1 MADIVYKVILENSGV
16 KAFTMPGGFWE
27 DVEIHCWGAGGGK
40 GRGGAFGGG
49 GGYAKTTV
57 NIYEGDEV
65 SLQIGQPG
73 TNGGYPAGGRGG
85 LDTSYRLFRGG
96 NSADA
101 YDEDADTGAGGG
113 GGGASWVAVNDSYVC
128 VGAGGGGAGGYGD
141 DGSGGFAGLPG
152 GITTNG
158 LSGDTRGGD
167 APLGW
172 ATGGGGG
179 GGYPKGGK
187 AGISYGDDSG
197 NPPSGS
203 GGQNYGN
210 ITVAGSGILPGG
222 TTVSYYP
229 GGRRGEAGYA
239 GYIAIIIRKKLN
251 VSIKNA
257 KGDGTWANVASAYVK
272 LPITSYTT
280 YVTPPGSAR
289 YSTSGTYTFVVPAGV
304 TSFNASVTGGGG
316 GGGGGGYGTGG
327 ESSGSGGGGG
337 SGYTTT
343 GSAIAVTPG
352 ETLTVVVGA
361 GGVAGSAQ
369 YSRSA
374 GGFGGTGGTST
385 LSRGAST
392 LLTAAGGNGGTGGRE
407 SQVVAGGTGFNNG
420 SNGQPADSSSATAG
434 GSGGASTL
442 QSGAAGVASTGGG
455 GGYVGIT
462 PAPSGS
468 LGSGGA
474 GGGASNGGGPG
485 AGADQAANGGAGGSG
500 EIIIS
505 YSSTPVAITTS
516 TGGWKQIQAAWT
528 KVNDAWKPILTD
540 KGIALYDYPV
550 KRKKANITISVN
562 TSDYNLYNNIPIDY
576 FEGLMDID
584 VWVFANVVITGNST
598 STAFTVS
605 NFNSGDN
612 VILHNHGYLAGKG
625 GLGGGGGYRYTSGK
639 NTYSA
644 PASAGGAGGTALL
657 ITYPITLLNDG
668 NIAGGGGGGGGSS
681 VQSTGTSKSPSFTNG
696 SQGGGGAG
704 FGPGANNGSLTAG
717 GAGAGTAGA
726 GGSRGQSGVSSG
738 AAGGAAGYAIQGTT
752 ILIPGSNVGSYFGPL
767 AT

>member
-1 MADIVYKVILENSGV
+1 MADIVYKVILQDAGV
-16 KAFTMPGGFWE
+16 KAFTMPDGFYE

-57 NIYEGDEV
+57 NINEGDEV

-85 LDTSYRLFRGG
+85 LDSTYRLFRGG

-141 DGSGGFAGLPG
+141 DSSGGFAGLPG
-152 GITTNG
+152 GVTTNG

-172 ATGGGGG
+172 STGGGGG
-179 GGYPKGGK
+179 AGYPKGGK
-187 AGISYGDDSG
+187 AGLSYGDDAG
-197 NPPSGS
+197 NPPAGS

-210 ITVAGSGILPGG
+210 VTVAGSGTLPGG

-229 GGRRGEAGYA
+229 GSRRGEANYP
-239 GYIAIIIRKKLN
+239 GYIAIILRKKLN

-272 LPITSYTT
+272 LPATT
-280 YVTPPGSAR
+280 VT
-289 YSTSGTYTFVVPAGV
+289 T
-304 TSFNASVTGGGG
+304 
-316 GGGGGGYGTGG
+316 
-327 ESSGSGGGGG
+327 
-337 SGYTTT
+337 
-343 GSAIAVTPG
+343 
-352 ETLTVVVGA
+352 
-361 GGVAGSAQ
+361 
-369 YSRSA
+369 
-374 GGFGGTGGTST
+374 
-385 LSRGAST
+385 
-392 LLTAAGGNGGTGGRE
+392 
-407 SQVVAGGTGFNNG
+407 
-420 SNGQPADSSSATAG
+420 
-434 GSGGASTL
+434 
-442 QSGAAGVASTGGG
+442 
-455 GGYVGIT
+455 
-462 PAPSGS
+462 S
-468 LGSGGA
+468 LG
-474 GGGASNGGGPG
+474 
-485 AGADQAANGGAGGSG
+485 
-500 EIIIS
+500 
-505 YSSTPVAITTS
+505 TVTTM
-516 TGGWKQIQAAWT
+516 TAGWKQIQAAWT

-540 KGIALYDYPV
+540 KGITLYDYPI

-584 VWVFANVVITGNST
+584 VWVFANVVITGNSS

-605 NFNSGDN
+605 NFTSGDN

-625 GLGGGGGYRYTSGK
+625 GLGGSGGYRYTSGK

-644 PASAGGAGGTALL
+644 PATAGAAGGTALL

-681 VQSTGTSKSPSFTNG
+681 VQSTGSSKSPSFTNG

-704 FGPGANNGSLTAG
+704 FGSGANNGSLTAG

-738 AAGGAAGYAIQGTT
+738 AAGGAAGYAIQGAS
-752 ILIPGSNVGSYFGPL
+752 ILITGSNVGSYFGPL